1 MRPKEW
7 PAGRRARPSR
17 ATSDSGDQAA
27 GPAIITLRI
36 AATRTVSI
44 IRGAGIVCTAA
55 QVIIWHSFYS
65 AVPWRL
71 AGPILAMAWGSA
83 AVAYMSRRWPSVP
96 LAVTDSMVYIA
107 LALCARW
114 YVPPVIIG
122 NSSNWV
128 DISIIGQI
136 VAPAWFTPPRVL
148 ATLAL
153 GTGAAY
159 WAGAVLSPQLGIS
172 VAAPAIAAVMVVAIA
187 LAAWAGRR
195 MLYRRAVTADASL
208 ALADQ
213 DYRGQY
219 VLLSRLTERREH
231 ERMLHDTV
239 LNTLTALARL
249 DSGSGNLIRRC
260 EDDIA
265 LIKGML
271 GDPDDDDLAGP
282 GPVSGLCSAIETVA
296 TEIRARGLIVH
307 VQGIPGPDSEPVL
320 PVETIRA
327 TRYAVR
333 EALVNVMNHAGTGE
347 AWVEV
352 SLASADELRI
362 IVRDEGAG
370 FDRALVG
377 PARLGVRRSI
387 LERVADQGGHATI
400 QSEPGNGT
408 VVELRW
414 DTGQRAARSDAR

>member
-1 MRPKEW
+1 
-7 PAGRRARPSR
+7 
-17 ATSDSGDQAA
+17 
-27 GPAIITLRI
+27 
-36 AATRTVSI
+36 
-44 IRGAGIVCTAA
+44 
-55 QVIIWHSFYS
+55 
-65 AVPWRL
+65 
-71 AGPILAMAWGSA
+71 
-83 AVAYMSRRWPSVP
+83 
-96 LAVTDSMVYIA
+96 
-107 LALCARW
+107 
-114 YVPPVIIG
+114 
-122 NSSNWV
+122 
-128 DISIIGQI
+128 
-136 VAPAWFTPPRVL
+136 
-148 ATLAL
+148 
-153 GTGAAY
+153 
-159 WAGAVLSPQLGIS
+159 
-172 VAAPAIAAVMVVAIA
+172 
-187 LAAWAGRR
+187 
-195 MLYRRAVTADASL
+195 VTADASL

-282 GPVSGLCSAIETVA
+282 GPASGLCSAIETVA